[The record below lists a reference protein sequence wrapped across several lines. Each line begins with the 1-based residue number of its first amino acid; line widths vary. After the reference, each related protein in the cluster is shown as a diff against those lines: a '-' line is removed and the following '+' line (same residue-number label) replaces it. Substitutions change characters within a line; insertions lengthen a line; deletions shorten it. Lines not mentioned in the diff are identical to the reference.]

1 MSLPL
6 PSPLRSST
14 RSLRL
19 RRGWGSGCLSQ
30 STALHQLPV
39 SARMVK
45 RYLQSLQQKG
55 KLQRIGAKRGAA
67 GR

>member
-1 MSLPL
+1 M
-6 PSPLRSST
+6 
-14 RSLRL
+14 
-19 RRGWGSGCLSQ
+19 
-30 STALHQLPV
+30 
-39 SARMVK
+39 K